1 MPGVRRWAVS
11 WLPVIAWAVLIF
23 AFSSRSDLRFL
34 PDDVL
39 DFVLRKV
46 GHAGVF
52 GILALLLWFAMAKTT
67 SRQRPWAWA
76 LVLAWAYA
84 ATDELHQGFV
94 AGRHAA
100 ITDVAIDASGAL
112 LAVAGVAC
120 LRVLLRHNRSSS

>member
-76 LVLAWAYA
+76 LALAWAYA
-84 ATDELHQGFV
+84 ATDELHQAFV

-100 ITDVAIDASGAL
+100 LTDVAIDATGAVS
-112 LAVAGVAC
+112 AVAVVAG